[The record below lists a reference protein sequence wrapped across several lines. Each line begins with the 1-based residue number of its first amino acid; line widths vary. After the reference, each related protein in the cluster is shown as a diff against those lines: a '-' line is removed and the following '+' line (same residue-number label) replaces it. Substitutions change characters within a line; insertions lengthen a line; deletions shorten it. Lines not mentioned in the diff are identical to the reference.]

1 MKNIHYIG
9 FVLWF
14 IASFFGFKFFTIL
27 YNWFDTGGIIFKI
40 IVVLITSIIIF
51 IGFYKILLSFLL
63 LVNKY
68 HEKFNLISST
78 FSLIGLI
85 GLITSYLHYGFNY
98 TIDKSGIFSQSLTFT
113 FGFFLVIILF
123 NGFVLFPK
131 SLKQF
136 GNR

>member
-1 MKNIHYIG
+1 MKNIHFIG

-14 IASFFGFKFFTIL
+14 IGSFFCFKLFSIL
-27 YNWFDTGGIIFKI
+27 YNWFHSGGIIFKL
-40 IVVLITSIIIF
+40 IVLFITAIIIL

-63 LVNKY
+63 LVNKN

-78 FSLIGLI
+78 FSIIGLI

-98 TIDKSGIFSQSLTFT
+98 TIDKSDKFSQALTLT
-113 FGFFLVIILF
+113 FGFFLAIILI

-131 SLKQF
+131 SLTKYS
-136 GNR
+136 N